1 MLTLGYKEEGDK
13 IERELGYIEVCPA
26 LQTLGNKE
34 EGKEYSGSR
43 VLERYILH
51 CQHRGTMRKGME

>member
-26 LQTLGNKE
+26 LQRLGTRRKE
-34 EGKEYSGSR
+34 RNIVVAEF
-43 VLERYILH
+43 
-51 CQHRGTMRKGME
+51 